1 MPSPMA
7 PSQEVD
13 STGERIPGARFAV
26 GDRVL
31 LLRSDRLYA
40 GAVVRLNQT
49 GNRFAGSYAVRVPA
63 LGEEPTVHEAGL
75 YPDDGATPAVRAAE
89 QVAAQR
95 VLDLLG
101 SRSCRALP
109 RLVRREIE
117 GILQREVM
125 DKFSTDA
132 AASD

>member
-1 MPSPMA
+1 MVSPMPSSHETGSA
-7 PSQEVD
+7 
-13 STGERIPGARFAV
+13 GERIPGARFAV

-31 LLRSDRLYA
+31 LLRADTLYA
-40 GAVVRLNQT
+40 GAVVRVNVADH
-49 GNRFAGSYAVRVPA
+49 RFAGSYAVRVPA

-75 YPDDGATPAVRAAE
+75 YPDDGATPAVRVAE

-109 RLVRREIE
+109 RLVRRDIE